1 VLGDGLKT
9 TPLVAN
15 RKGFNH
21 MRKFILSL
29 LFFGTSSF
37 LIAQNL
43 EKIVDLKP
51 IGKAEIFG
59 QNIIS
64 LNESNEHTCT
74 FSPDGNTIYFTRDA
88 NIFISYK
95 IDGKWNLPKMTDIKG
110 REAIFSPDGTKL
122 FYGDGDIWFI
132 EKDDEVWSNP
142 RKFPPSINTDS
153 YEYYASSCNDGSIYF
168 SRIKGKHASILLS
181 RFENGHYL
189 EATELPSPINQ
200 DSSNNYHPFI
210 SPKGDYIIFNSER
223 NGGYGGADLYISF
236 KDVHGNWEEPINL
249 GNKINSDLRD
259 ICPTISPDGKYLFFT
274 RNWQKENKWYGD
286 IYKIETSFSEL
297 KN

>member
-1 VLGDGLKT
+1 
-9 TPLVAN
+9 
-15 RKGFNH
+15 

-29 LFFGTSSF
+29 LLFGASSL
-37 LIAQNL
+37 LIAQNR
-43 EKIVDLKP
+43 EKIIDSKP
-51 IGKAEIFG
+51 SGKAVIYS

-95 IDGKWNLPKMTDIKG
+95 IDGKWNLPKITDIKG

-132 EKDDEVWSNP
+132 KKNEEGWSNP
-142 RKFPPSINTDS
+142 QKLPPLINTDS
-153 YEYYASSCNDGSIYF
+153 YEYYASTCNDGSIYF
-168 SRIKGKHASILLS
+168 SRIKGRHAVILVS
-181 RFENGHYL
+181 KFENGHYL
-189 EATELPSPINQ
+189 EAAELPSPINEKT
-200 DSSNNYHPFI
+200 SNNYHPFI
-210 SPKGDYIIFNSER
+210 SPNGDYIIFNSER

-236 KDVHGNWEEPINL
+236 KDLDGNWGEPINL

-259 ICPTISPDGKYLFFT
+259 ICPTITPDGKYLFFT
-274 RNWQKENKWYGD
+274 RNWQNNDKWYGD
-286 IYKIETSFSEL
+286 IYWIETSFSDWRN
-297 KN
+297 K